1 MHELLTPEE
10 MARADAATIEEGT
23 AGYRLMLSA
32 GAAVADAV
40 SQRLAAGGSVL
51 VLCGTG
57 NNGGDGFVAAQRL
70 AETGSQARVALLG
83 KSDAI
88 TGDARLAYEDW
99 RGRTAEALPRDIR
112 DADIVIDALFGAGLS
127 RDLEGRA
134 REIVEAVNGSG
145 IPVVA
150 VDLPSGIDGAS
161 GAVRGTAIRA
171 AETVTF
177 FRFKP
182 GHLLYPGRGHCG
194 ETRLADIGIA
204 PEVLSRI
211 APRCFANGPALWQ
224 EHYPQPAGAGHKYV
238 KGHAV
243 VVSGGAGR
251 TGAARLS
258 AGAAL
263 RAGAGLVTVASPRSA
278 LLVNAAHL
286 TAVMLRPVDG
296 ADELS
301 GMLEDERLNTV
312 VLGPGLGTGESTSAL
327 VAAALASKAAC
338 VVDADALTAFKDDAE
353 SLFRAIAAREAATVL
368 TPHGGEF
375 SRLFGALSEGSKLDL
390 TREAAR
396 MANAVVIHKGP
407 DTVIAAP
414 DGRAAINANAPPWLA
429 TAGTG
434 DVLAGIVGGLL
445 AQSMPAFEAAAAAV
459 WLQGEAGRVAGP
471 GMTAE
476 DLDQAL
482 KQAVAC
488 RIAPWPGY

>member
-10 MARADAATIEEGT
+10 MACADAAAIEEGT
-23 AGYRLMLSA
+23 PGYRLMLNA

-40 SQRLAAGGSVL
+40 SQRLGAGGSVL

-70 AETGSQARVALLG
+70 AETGFQVRVALLG
-83 KSDAI
+83 RPDAI
-88 TGDARLAYEDW
+88 TGDARKAYEDW
-99 RGRTAEALPRDIR
+99 SGQTAEALPRDIR
-112 DADIVIDALFGAGLS
+112 DADIIVDALFGAGLS
-127 RDLEGRA
+127 RDLEGRT

-161 GAVRGTAIRA
+161 GGVRGAAIRA

-182 GHLLYPGRGHCG
+182 GHLLYPGRSHCG
-194 ETRLADIGIA
+194 EARLAEIGIGS
-204 PEVLSRI
+204 EVLARI
-211 APRCFANGPALWQ
+211 APRCFANSPALWQ
-224 EHYPQPAGAGHKYV
+224 VPQPAAAGYKYV
-238 KGHAV
+238 RGHVV

-301 GMLEDERLNTV
+301 GMLGDERMNAV
-312 VLGPGLGTGESTSAL
+312 VLGPGLGTEERTREL
-327 VAAALASKAAC
+327 VTTALASKAAC
-338 VVDADALTAFKDDAE
+338 VLDADALTAFKDDAE
-353 SLFRAIAAREAATVL
+353 RLFRAIAARGAATVL

-375 SRLFGALSEGSKLDL
+375 SRLFGALPEGSKLDL

-396 MANAVVIHKGP
+396 RAKAVVIHKGA

-414 DGRAAINANAPPWLA
+414 DGRATINANAPPWLA

-445 AQSMPAFEAAAAAV
+445 AQSMPAFEAASAAV
-459 WLQGEAGRVAGP
+459 WLHGEAGRVAGP

-482 KQAVAC
+482 KEAIAC